1 MENIEIKRIN
11 NELFIK
17 LSDLI
22 NFQTLYDKLE
32 EKLTMIKEQ
41 NNNQKLMINLSL
53 GYRDILSQDLFC
65 LLELIF
71 KDEKIFLKSL
81 NYNPLKKENIEIFN
95 GTIRGG
101 ETKIFENSAL
111 ILGDIN
117 PNSLV
122 IVKDELYV
130 IGKIKGKVII
140 RSNNGKVEASSY
152 QNAYIKIFDK
162 INCNFN
168 NDKSILVNY
177 SNLNETYG
185 RKKIWQ
191 E

>member
-41 NNNQKLMINLSL
+41 NNNEKLMINLSL

-71 KDEKIFLKSL
+71 KDEKILLKSL

>member
-71 KDEKIFLKSL
+71 KDEKILLKSL

>member
-1 MENIEIKRIN
+1 
-11 NELFIK
+11 
-17 LSDLI
+17 
-22 NFQTLYDKLE
+22 
-32 EKLTMIKEQ
+32 
-41 NNNQKLMINLSL
+41 MINLSL

-71 KDEKIFLKSL
+71 KDEKILLKSL

-111 ILGDIN
+111 VLGDIN

>member
-71 KDEKIFLKSL
+71 KYEKIFLKSL